1 MSVTR
6 YQQERCFAWF
16 QHKYRRLV
24 VRWER
29 KKLCFD
35 ALINIA
41 TIHIWIQRI
50 LLVGQVKINTQQ

>member
-1 MSVTR
+1 MSVPR

-16 QHKYRRLV
+16 QRKYRRLI

-41 TIHIWIQRI
+41 TIHI
-50 LLVGQVKINTQQ
+50 